1 MIRFEL
7 FTENGNEIYL
17 EYFDKFN
24 KDKILAIK
32 SFESEILEFNY
43 ERNHKIGLSQY
54 YNIECQ
60 VIKKAT
66 DVHIDQVTMKF
77 TLLDEYDINRSS
89 LSYRNKP

>member
-24 KDKILAIK
+24 KNKILAIK

-43 ERNHKIGLSQY
+43 EKNHKVGLSQY
-54 YNIECQ
+54 YNIECK
-60 VIKKAT
+60 VLKKAT
-66 DVHIDQVTMKF
+66 DVHVDLVTMKF
-77 TLLDEYDINRSS
+77 TLLDELDSSRSIG
-89 LSYRNKP
+89 YRNTS